1 MSGFPS
7 LQPAFTVQVAIDA
20 PFAVGSASRGTSL
33 QVVPMTG
40 GTLKT
45 APGYSL
51 NIDSE
56 FVGVGNDY
64 IKADG
69 DGEHVRLNAH
79 GVLKT
84 HDGALLYLSYTGI
97 VALGPAEKAVF
108 SGTAENG
115 ATAYGNSF
123 THFVFETGDQRYKA
137 LENSVFVG
145 QGHFITEKGKPTIVE
160 YTVSQVI
167 KG

>member
-1 MSGFPS
+1 
-7 LQPAFTVQVAIDA
+7 
-20 PFAVGSASRGTSL
+20 
-33 QVVPMTG
+33 MTG

-79 GVLKT
+79 GVLK
-84 HDGALLYLSYTGI
+84 
-97 VALGPAEKAVF
+97 
-108 SGTAENG
+108 
-115 ATAYGNSF
+115 
-123 THFVFETGDQRYKA
+123 
-137 LENSVFVG
+137 
-145 QGHFITEKGKPTIVE
+145 
-160 YTVSQVI
+160 
-167 KG
+167 